1 MRIATSMVLAGA
13 LLVSGCSR
21 GVPIAISNQSG
32 SALENLVASGTGFS
46 MAVGELA
53 PGVIREVRV
62 APKGEGGLRLTFA
75 VSGKAFD
82 TGNVGYFEGN
92 GYCVAATIAPTFVL
106 GVKSKL
112 QPC

>member
-21 GVPIAISNQSG
+21 GVPIAISNQS
-32 SALENLVASGTGFS
+32 VASGTGFS